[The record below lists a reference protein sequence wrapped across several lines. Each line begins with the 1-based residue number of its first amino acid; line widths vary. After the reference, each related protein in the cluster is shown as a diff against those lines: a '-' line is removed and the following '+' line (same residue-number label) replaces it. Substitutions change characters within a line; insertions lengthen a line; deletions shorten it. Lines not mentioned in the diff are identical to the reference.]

1 MKKSLVQPALKSNPL
16 AISPWHFQ
24 KPNPRIW
31 ITDPS
36 LIVECSNELLHGNLS
51 HNSKVYEVELLK
63 ALSRVDQKCSFW
75 HFSIYTYII
84 DKKKEYFNHQNCHLF
99 KKIICQPVCWWWPI
113 FNALAASTQRQF
125 NSMEDQPTVKT
136 LSSLWGYC
144 CDLWGQCNNKIQFL
158 LILFFIFF

>member
-1 MKKSLVQPALKSNPL
+1 MF
-16 AISPWHFQ
+16 IWHF
-24 KPNPRIW
+24 
-31 ITDPS
+31 
-36 LIVECSNELLHGNLS
+36 L
-51 HNSKVYEVELLK
+51 
-63 ALSRVDQKCSFW
+63 
-75 HFSIYTYII
+75 IYTYII

-158 LILFFIFF
+158 LIFLYIFLDFPIPGVTHMEIVEAGLVVLENDAISPVTVESVRLMRNQISAIEVDAFR